1 MINKDN
7 LKYPWT
13 SQFVENAKRYRRDGR
28 LTESMRTRIIAGR
41 ALRSFL
47 SCAFSWSGSPQGHGY
62 WYNIERQG

>member
-7 LKYPWT
+7 LNYPWT
-13 SQFVENAKRYRRDGR
+13 SQFVENAKRGRHDGR
-28 LTESMRTRIIAGR
+28 LAEGVRRRIITGL